1 MASSYIRAGEVH
13 APKRH
18 WSLVCVLF
26 DGGPSD
32 PDNQSAS
39 SLAIGR
45 WDNAPV
51 LAMRW
56 NGNEQSP
63 LGNPQSRGLP
73 TWFIVPEQHWKQI
86 LDTEHYKFSSDKIN
100 FARDFLEFKK
110 VYYLS
115 RCPNQTC
122 PDYQQLVLHAYK
134 TKEAGTVLERLR
146 QDRLRFYHIICDR
159 SWKPSAEEKEELAA
173 MLKAVQDIS
182 PAQFEES

>member
-1 MASSYIRAGEVH
+1 MGSYIRPADVH

-32 PDNQSAS
+32 SPNPTPS

-45 WDNAPV
+45 WDNEPA

-56 NGNEQSP
+56 NGNEESP

-86 LDTEHYKFSSDKIN
+86 LETEQYKFSGDKIK
-100 FARDFLEFKK
+100 FARDFLEFRN
-110 VYYLS
+110 VYFLN
-115 RCPNQTC
+115 RCPNPAC
-122 PDYQQLVLHAYK
+122 RDYQQLVLHQFK
-134 TKEAGTVLERLR
+134 TNELGDHLEQLKRDELK
-146 QDRLRFYHIICDR
+146 FYHIICDHL
-159 SWKPSAEEKEELAA
+159 WKPSAQDKDELVAI
-173 MLKAVQDIS
+173 LKTAWSNYRLRSKKQ
-182 PAQFEES
+182 